1 LHSNKAAAYRC
12 GETRRATSALQL
24 KQSYPASQVGQPAF
38 FVMSAASDSPREST
52 PFLAVTLMIDTFVRS
67 QQVAAVQA
75 HSVEIS

>member
-1 LHSNKAAAYRC
+1 LVR
-12 GETRRATSALQL
+12 ETRRATSALQL

-38 FVMSAASDSPREST
+38 FVMSADPDLPREST